1 MIVGT
6 GVDIIEIDRIRKSIE
21 KFGDR
26 FLNKIYTKTEIEFC
40 SSKADKYRRYAA
52 RFAIKEAVY
61 KAVMKYDATIAWL
74 DISVQNDSDGAPVL
88 EELSK
93 ITAIKQAGIRIHI
106 SLSHC
111 NTFAVATA
119 IAEKEQ

>member
-26 FLNKIYTKTEIEFC
+26 FLHKIYTKTEIEYC
-40 SSKADKYRRYAA
+40 SSKADKYRRFAA

-61 KAVMKYDATIAWL
+61 KAVMKYDPTIAWR
-74 DISVQNDSDGAPVL
+74 DISVQNDSDGAPTL

-93 ITAIKQAGIRIHI
+93 ITAIREMGIRIHI

-111 NTFAVATA
+111 NNHAVATA
-119 IAEKEQ
+119 IAEIES